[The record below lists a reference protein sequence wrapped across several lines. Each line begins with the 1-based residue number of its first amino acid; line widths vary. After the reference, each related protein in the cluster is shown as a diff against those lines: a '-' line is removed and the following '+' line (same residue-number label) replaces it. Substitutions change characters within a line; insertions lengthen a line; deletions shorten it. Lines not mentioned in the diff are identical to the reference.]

1 MFGRFFARVSSA
13 LAVVLLVSLFTTAHA
28 QGVRP
33 EVGRPLQQ
41 AADAFKAKRFA
52 DAMAKVREA
61 ENAPNK
67 TSNEQSLIDRMKTSV
82 ALSSGDV
89 GAMQQLLSGGKLAA
103 NQQLPMIQG
112 IANAYYNQRD
122 FGNAAQWYQ
131 RYLKEGGT
139 DASVRTLLVQ
149 SYYQSGDCGAVSR
162 ALGGSLDDASKAPS
176 EEQLGMLGSCY
187 QRTKDNNGYVAV
199 LEKLATY
206 YPKRQYWADLLARVQ
221 TKKGFSERLQLDV
234 YRLKLASGLLST
246 PTDYMEMAQ
255 MALGDDYPAEA
266 KKVVDAGYASKTLGT
281 GPDAARQQRLLDLA
295 NKRVA
300 ENQATLAKDEK
311 DAADDRDGNR
321 LVAVGFNYVTYGQAA
336 KGIALMEQGIKKG
349 NLRQPE
355 DAKLHL
361 GEAYLIAGQK
371 QKALAAFKS
380 VGGNDGTADL
390 ARLWALQ
397 ARR

>member
-13 LAVVLLVSLFTTAHA
+13 LAVVLLVCLVTTAHA

>member
-1 MFGRFFARVSSA
+1 MFGRLFVRGLST
-13 LAVVLLVSLFTTAHA
+13 LAVIVLVSFVNTAGA

-41 AADAFKAKRFA
+41 AADALKAKRFP
-52 DAMAKVREA
+52 DAMAKVHEA
-61 ENAPNK
+61 DSASNK
-67 TSNEQSLIDRMKTSV
+67 TSNEQSLIDRMKISV

-89 GAMQQLLSGGKLAA
+89 GAMQQLLSGGKLAS
-103 NQQLPMIQG
+103 NQQMPMIQG

-122 FGNAAQWYQ
+122 YANAAQWYQ

-149 SYYQSGDCGAVSR
+149 SYYQAGDCGAVSR
-162 ALGGSLDDASKAPS
+162 TLGGSLDDATKAPS

-221 TKKGFSERLQLDV
+221 TKKGFAERLQLDV
-234 YRLKLASGLLST
+234 YRLKLASGLLTT
-246 PTDYMEMAQ
+246 PNEYMEMAQ
-255 MALGDDYPAEA
+255 MALGDDVPAEA
-266 KKVVDAGYASKTLGT
+266 KKVVDAGYASKTLGA

-295 NKRVA
+295 NKRLA
-300 ENQATLAKDEK
+300 ETQANLAKDEK
-311 DAADDRDGNR
+311 DAVDDRDGNR
-321 LVAVGFNYVTYGQAA
+321 LLSVGYNYVTYGQAA

-355 DAKLHL
+355 DAKLRL

-380 VGGNDGTADL
+380 VGGTDGTADL
-390 ARLWALQ
+390 ARLWSLQ